1 MRNIMQATIIQ
12 RYQQMNRTTRA
23 NTSKVHIH
31 VSKPFN
37 VILCGRQHR
46 MEGEVLSSIV
56 FCQPTLVLNYF
67 F

>member
-1 MRNIMQATIIQ
+1 MRDIMKATIIK

-37 VILCGRQHR
+37 VILCGKHHR
-46 MEGEVLSSIV
+46 MEGEV
-56 FCQPTLVLNYF
+56 
-67 F
+67 

>member
-1 MRNIMQATIIQ
+1 MIQRLMRNIMQGAIIE

-37 VILCGRQHR
+37 VISCCRHHG
-46 MEGEVLSSIV
+46 MEGEV
-56 FCQPTLVLNYF
+56 
-67 F
+67 